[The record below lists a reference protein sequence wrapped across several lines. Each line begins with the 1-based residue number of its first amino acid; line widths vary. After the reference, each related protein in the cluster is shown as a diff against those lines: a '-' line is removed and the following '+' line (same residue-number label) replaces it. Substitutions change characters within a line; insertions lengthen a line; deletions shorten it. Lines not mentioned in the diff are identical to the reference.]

1 MVLDRRTVERR
12 LAELDEILA
21 ALASQ
26 EGEGLKA
33 EDLEGDLSRRWR
45 LERGLLAA
53 ANLIL
58 DVANHIAAAHYAAHP
73 ATYEQTLRELA
84 ARGVLEEATYDG
96 LRGLGGFRNVLAH
109 EYLEIDPCANGVSRS
124 LTPPMDTAPASP
136 HRGPRR
142 AARSRA
148 PRSASSWFVRTRCWS
163 CGR

>member
-12 LAELDEILA
+12 LAELDEVLT
-21 ALASQ
+21 ALGSQ

-33 EDLEGDLSRRWR
+33 EDLEGNLSRRWR

-73 ATYEQTLRELA
+73 GTYERTLRELA

-109 EYLEIDPCANGVSRS
+109 EYLEIDLDALVR
-124 LTPPMDTAPASP
+124 
-136 HRGPRR
+136 
-142 AARSRA
+142 
-148 PRSASSWFVRTRCWS
+148 WRTRLLQRGSSLIAELEGWMDDLE
-163 CGR
+163 GAQEGEP

>member
-12 LAELDEILA
+12 LRELDEVLA
-21 ALASQ
+21 ALGSQ
-26 EGEGLKA
+26 EGEGLEA

-84 ARGVLEEATYDG
+84 ARGVLEEATYAG

-109 EYLEIDPCANGVSRS
+109 EYLDIDLGELVR
-124 LTPPMDTAPASP
+124 
-136 HRGPRR
+136 
-142 AARSRA
+142 
-148 PRSASSWFVRTRCWS
+148 WRTRLLRKGSSLIAELEGWMDDLE
-163 CGR
+163 GARNGEA